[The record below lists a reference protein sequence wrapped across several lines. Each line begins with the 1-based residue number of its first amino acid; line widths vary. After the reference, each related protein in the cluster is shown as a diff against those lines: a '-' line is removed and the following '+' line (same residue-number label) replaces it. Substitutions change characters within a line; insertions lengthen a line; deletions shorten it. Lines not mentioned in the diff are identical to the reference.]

1 MKTRILRGFAVVMLA
16 VMMATA
22 GGCYGS
28 FELVKKVHKFNGTLG
43 NKFVNELGF
52 LVMNI
57 VPVYSVA
64 AFVDAVVLNTIEFW
78 SGKNPATSSNDTV
91 VPLDDKTSL
100 TLRGE
105 DGTIALT
112 AKTENGVVQYVF
124 QKGPDGTIVKD
135 ANGKVLAR
143 CSATQDGGMRIYDGN
158 NNFVAEC
165 SAEQA
170 QHLAE
175 ITCTAQ

>member
-1 MKTRILRGFAVVMLA
+1 MKTKMLRWVSVLMLA

-64 AFVDAVVLNTIEFW
+64 AFVDAVLLNSIEFW
-78 SGKNPATSSNDTV
+78 TGKNPSTSSNDV
-91 VPLDDKTSL
+91 VLPLDATASL
-100 TLRGE
+100 TLRGA
-105 DGTIALT
+105 DGTVLFT
-112 AKTENGVVQYVF
+112 SKTESGVVQYIF
-124 QKGPDGTIVKD
+124 EKGTDGTFVKD
-135 ANGKVLAR
+135 LNGKILTR
-143 CSATQDGGMRIYDGN
+143 CAMTQDGGMRIYDGN
-158 NNFVAEC
+158 DKLVAEC
-165 SAEQA
+165 SPA
-170 QHLAE
+170 QVQFLAD
-175 ITCTAQ
+175 ASAAK